1 MPRKARRR
9 RTCNASSDNWR
20 ASGNSIDIDAL
31 HFWDLVPYGLLS
43 ILHARVILATEAF
56 LNKECSAGVEAFVRA
71 KAEPVDDEGQIEEV
85 TILSYKRYG
94 GKFRITVTVG
104 TDPDNEETKPSGE
117 WSRAVK
123 LETVTRLPDL
133 IDRKSVV

>member
-43 ILHARVILATEAF
+43 ILHARVITVC
-56 LNKECSAGVEAFVRA
+56 KMRGHRG
-71 KAEPVDDEGQIEEV
+71 PIWG
-85 TILSYKRYG
+85 LSYSYG
-94 GKFRITVTVG
+94 RGSLVSGGADGKVI
-104 TDPDNEETKPSGE
+104 E
-117 WSRAVK
+117 WSWLGRKVVGIREYSVSVDAVA
-123 LETVTRLPDL
+123 LTSNGRLGVAGLHDG
-133 IDRKSVV
+133 RVVVWRTGGGESWVVS

>member
-43 ILHARVILATEAF
+43 ILHARVILCDASDEAAPR
-56 LNKECSAGVEAFVRA
+56 LGQPIPGGAVLAGRPRRLLQLWSGYWNRLEVR
-71 KAEPVDDEGQIEEV
+71 
-85 TILSYKRYG
+85 T
-94 GKFRITVTVG
+94 
-104 TDPDNEETKPSGE
+104 
-117 WSRAVK
+117 
-123 LETVTRLPDL
+123 
-133 IDRKSVV
+133 DRKSTRLNSSHIPLSRMP